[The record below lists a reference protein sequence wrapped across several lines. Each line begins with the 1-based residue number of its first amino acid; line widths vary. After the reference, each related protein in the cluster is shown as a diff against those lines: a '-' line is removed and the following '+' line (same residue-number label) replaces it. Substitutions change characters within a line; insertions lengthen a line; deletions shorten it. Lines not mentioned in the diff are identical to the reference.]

1 MHARG
6 QAPSAASH
14 ALISGTDDRTAPL
27 VTVLCGGLGGARLAL
42 ALQAAGLE
50 KRSCFVTNVADDC
63 ENGGLLIC
71 PDTDAV
77 LYALAGLFDE
87 QRGWG
92 MRGDVF
98 PASANGDDWFH
109 IGERDRRQHRARA
122 ALLATGLSLSAASA
136 RLAARLGVR
145 ARVLPA
151 SDNRL
156 RIHIHT
162 PQGVLAWQEWLVRE
176 RAEPPVA
183 AVEYR
188 GVASARASDAVL
200 AAVQSADLLVL
211 AASSPVA
218 SIGPTLAL
226 PGVAAA
232 IRARRGPTVAL
243 SPVVLRRPLLT
254 ESDARR
260 ARARA
265 ALLAAVGR
273 EHHPIAVA
281 ESYADLIDAY
291 VLDEADEA
299 DAGAVERLGLQPL
312 LAPTFEGAGGPR
324 LIAALLG
331 LLPVERTREGT
342 ELRPSAPR

>member
-1 MHARG
+1 MFAPG
-6 QAPSAASH
+6 SSPSAPSH
-14 ALISGTDDRTAPL
+14 PLISGTDDRASPL

-50 KRSCFVTNVADDC
+50 GRSCLVTNVADDC
-63 ENGGLLIC
+63 ESGSLRIC

-87 QRGWG
+87 HRGWG
-92 MRGDVF
+92 VHGDVF
-98 PASANGDDWFH
+98 PPGAGDDDWFH
-109 IGERDRRQHRARA
+109 IGERDLRQHRERA
-122 ALLATGLSLSAASA
+122 ALLATGLSLSAANA
-136 RLAARLGVR
+136 RLAAGLGVR

-151 SDNRL
+151 SDDDL
-156 RIHIHT
+156 RTHIHT
-162 PQGVLAWQEWLVRE
+162 PRGVLAWQEWLVRE

-188 GVASARASDAVL
+188 GLASARASDAVL

-211 AASSPVA
+211 AASSPIA

-243 SPVVLRRPLLT
+243 SPIVRRRPLLS

-260 ARARA
+260 AKARA
-265 ALLAAVGR
+265 ALLHAVGR
-273 EHHPIAVA
+273 EHHPVAVA

-299 DAGAVERLGLQPL
+299 DAGAIERLGLQPL
-312 LAPTFEGAGGPR
+312 VAPTFEAAGGPR
-324 LIAALLG
+324 LIATLLALLSVDIG
-331 LLPVERTREGT
+331 REALPIR
-342 ELRPSAPR
+342 SI